1 MSDFF
6 EILTYPDQFLI
17 KPTTPVQNIDGKF
30 QEAVNRMAATMYQ
43 APGVGLAAIQVGLDQ
58 SFLIYDVA
66 PQDDK
71 RDLQVLV
78 NPTIISMEGEVLS
91 ENEGCLSVP
100 DYRAD
105 VKRAAKILVEGFD
118 RNGKPIRFEADG
130 YQAIVIQHEIDHLAG
145 TLFVDHISALK
156 RELYKRRIKKKL
168 KQQ

>member
-78 NPTIISMEGEVLS
+78 NPTIISMK
-91 ENEGCLSVP
+91 
-100 DYRAD
+100 
-105 VKRAAKILVEGFD
+105 VKSYLKMRGVSARRTTG
-118 RNGKPIRFEADG
+118 RMSNGPPRF
-130 YQAIVIQHEIDHLAG
+130 
-145 TLFVDHISALK
+145 
-156 RELYKRRIKKKL
+156 
-168 KQQ
+168 

>member
-6 EILTYPDQFLI
+6 DILTYPNQFLI
-17 KPTTPVQNIDGKF
+17 KPTTPVKNIDGKF
-30 QEAVNRMAATMYQ
+30 QEAVNRMAATMYK

-66 PQDDK
+66 QQDDK

-78 NPTIISMEGEVLS
+78 NPTIVTSEGEVLS

-105 VKRAAKILVEGFD
+105 VKRAAKIIVAGFD

-145 TLFVDHISALK
+145 TLFIDHISALK
-156 RELYKRRIKKKL
+156 RELYKRRIKKKI

>member
-6 EILTYPDQFLI
+6 EILTYPNQFLI

-30 QEAVNRMAATMYQ
+30 QEAVNRMAATMYSV
-43 APGVGLAAIQVGLDQ
+43 PGVGLAAIQVGLDQ

-66 PQDDK
+66 QQDNH

-78 NPTIISMEGEVLS
+78 NPTIVSSEGEILS

-105 VKRAAKILVEGFD
+105 VKRAARILVEGFD

-130 YQAIVIQHEIDHLAG
+130 YRAIVIQHEIDHLAG
-145 TLFVDHISALK
+145 TLFIDHISALK